1 MSRSRIIV
9 VTGLAT
15 ILCATLPLASM
26 LYFSWKR
33 AVSEE
38 QGRLAVYAQRA
49 ILRSNIS
56 LDEIRSALHALEPL
70 TMQPCSEQHIARM
83 RQLTVNT
90 RSIEEI
96 GYFEHGVL
104 KCTSWGHAEKYAEQ
118 TPVDFVTA
126 DGMQVSLRMMPAIT
140 QGNTMVAFHYHSHN
154 VLTVPSRFA
163 DVIVEPGIQLATA
176 TDKGYVLGDLNGPD
190 ALLIRDVIANPVNS
204 IDDDNLIAI
213 ARGPGLIAV
222 ALEPRSFLFHRM
234 HRQQLMLLP
243 VGLLIA
249 ALMIAVVI
257 WAVRRR
263 LSPLGELSLAVKK
276 REFIVYYQPIIELE
290 TGLCIGAEALV
301 RWQRPDGSMV
311 RPDLFIPL
319 AEESGLIL
327 PITDQVITH
336 VVADLRAT
344 LAAERHLHIAIN
356 LSADDIKTGRALASV
371 QAALRNTDIEPQQIW
386 LEATER
392 GFMDVNSARVTLSN
406 ARAAGHAVAID
417 DFGTGYSSLSYL
429 QSLPLDSLKI
439 DKSFID
445 TIGTDSAT
453 SSVTPHIIGMA
464 KTLKLKIVAEGVETQ
479 EQADY
484 LRKHEV
490 EFVQG
495 WLYAKAM
502 PATEFI
508 AYYQHN
514 LAQHQGIVATTLPV
528 PPSAPA
534 QWATVSIDDD
544 PPTSG

>member
-15 ILCATLPLASM
+15 VLCATLPLASM

-38 QGRLAVYAQRA
+38 QARLAVYAQRA

-70 TMQPCSEQHIARM
+70 TMRPCSEQHIARM

-96 GYFEHGVL
+96 GYFEQGVL

-126 DGMQVSLRMMPAIT
+126 DGMQVSLRMIPAVT
-140 QGNTMVAFHYHSHN
+140 QGNTMVAFHYRSHN
-154 VLTVPSRFA
+154 VLAVPSRFA

-176 TDKGYVLGDLNGPD
+176 TDKGYVLGELNGPD
-190 ALLIRDVIANPVNS
+190 PLLIRDIIANPVNS
-204 IDDDNLIAI
+204 IDDDNLIAT
-213 ARGPGLIAV
+213 AKGTGLIAV
-222 ALEPRSFLFHRM
+222 ALEPRSFLFQRL

-243 VGLLIA
+243 VGLLVA

-276 REFIVYYQPIIELE
+276 REFIVHYQPIIELE

-327 PITDQVITH
+327 PITDQVIAH

-344 LAAERHLHIAIN
+344 LAADRHLHIAIN
-356 LSADDIKTGRALASV
+356 LSAEDIKTGRALCAV
-371 QAALRNTDIEPQQIW
+371 QEAIKDTGIDAQQIW

-392 GFMDVNSARVTLSN
+392 GFMEVDPARVTLTK
-406 ARAAGHAVAID
+406 ARSLGHAVAID

-439 DKSFID
+439 DKSFVD

-464 KTLKLKIVAEGVETQ
+464 KTLRLKIVAEGVETQ

-484 LRKHEV
+484 LRKHRV
-490 EFVQG
+490 EYVQG

-502 PATEFI
+502 PAADFI
-508 AYYQHN
+508 AYYRLN
-514 LAQHQGIVATTLPV
+514 RAQ
-528 PPSAPA
+528 APA
-534 QWATVSIDDD
+534 IVEDEDDGLAR
-544 PPTSG
+544 P

>member
-1 MSRSRIIV
+1 MNRSRLIFV
-9 VTGLAT
+9 T
-15 ILCATLPLASM
+15 ILLALVGAALPLVIM
-26 LYFSWKR
+26 LYFSWSR
-33 AVSEE
+33 AVTDE
-38 QGRLAVYAQRA
+38 QSRLTLYAQQA
-49 ILRSNIS
+49 ILRANIS
-56 LDEIRSALHALEPL
+56 FNEIRSALHAIEPL
-70 TMQPCSEQHIARM
+70 NLKPCSDTHIARM

-96 GYFEHGVL
+96 GYFRDGKL
-104 KCTSWGHAEKYAEQ
+104 QCTSWGRNDKYVEQ
-118 TPVDFVTA
+118 TPADFVTA
-126 DGMQVSLRMMPAIT
+126 DGLEVTLRVSPVVT
-140 QGNTMVAFHYHSHN
+140 QGNPMMAIQYRSHN
-154 VLTVPSRFA
+154 VLTVPSRFV
-163 DVIVEPGIQLATA
+163 DVIVDSGVQLATV
-176 TDKGYVLGDLNGPD
+176 TEQGFVLGEQNSPD
-190 ALLIRDVIANPVNS
+190 AMLVRDIVAAPANRV
-204 IDDDNLIAI
+204 DDDYLIASVRASGLIAI
-213 ARGPGLIAV
+213 AI
-222 ALEPRSFLFHRM
+222 EPRSYLFKRL
-234 HRQQLMLLP
+234 RQEQLILLP
-243 VGLLIA
+243 IGAAIA
-249 ALMIAVVI
+249 ALIVAAMV
-257 WAVRRR
+257 WGLRRR
-263 LSPLGELSLAVKK
+263 LSSLGELNVAIKR
-276 REFIVYYQPIIELE
+276 REFIVHYQPIVELR
-290 TGLCIGAEALV
+290 TGLCVGAEALV

-327 PITDQVITH
+327 PITDQVIAH

-371 QAALRNTDIEPQQIW
+371 QAALKNTDIEAQQIW

-392 GFMDVNSARVTLSN
+392 GFMDVNSARVTLTN

-528 PPSAPA
+528 PPAAPM
-534 QWATVSIDDD
+534 QQATVSIDDD

>member
-38 QGRLAVYAQRA
+38 QARLAVYAQRA

-90 RSIEEI
+90 RSIEEV
-96 GYFEHGVL
+96 GYFEQGVL
-104 KCTSWGHAEKYAEQ
+104 KCTSWGHAEKYATQ
-118 TPVDFVTA
+118 TPIDFVTA
-126 DGMQVSLRMMPAIT
+126 DGMQVSLRMMPAVT
-140 QGNTMVAFHYHSHN
+140 QGNTMVAFHYGSHN

-176 TDKGYVLGDLNGPD
+176 TDQGYVLGDLNGPD
-190 ALLIRDVIANPVNS
+190 PLLIRDIIANPVNS
-204 IDDDNLIAI
+204 IDDDNLIAT
-213 ARGPGLIAV
+213 ARGSGLIAV
-222 ALEPRSFLFHRM
+222 ALEPRSFLFQRL

-327 PITDQVITH
+327 PITDQVIAH

-356 LSADDIKTGRALASV
+356 LSADDIKTGRALTSV
-371 QAALRNTDIEPQQIW
+371 QAALKHTGIEPQQIW

-392 GFMDVNSARVTLSN
+392 GFMDVDPARITLTK
-406 ARAAGHAVAID
+406 ARALGHAVAID

-484 LRKHEV
+484 LSRHEV

-502 PATEFI
+502 PAAEFI
-508 AYYQHN
+508 AYYRHN
-514 LAQHQGIVATTLPV
+514 LARHRGETITTEPPV
-528 PPSAPA
+528 P
-534 QWATVSIDDD
+534 VSLGDD

>member
-70 TMQPCSEQHIARM
+70 TMRPCSEQHIARM

-126 DGMQVSLRMMPAIT
+126 DGMQVSLRMMPTVT

-190 ALLIRDVIANPVNS
+190 ALLIRDIIANPVNS

-243 VGLLIA
+243 VGLLVA

-327 PITDQVITH
+327 PITDQVIAH

-356 LSADDIKTGRALASV
+356 LSAEDIKTGRALASV
-371 QAALRNTDIEPQQIW
+371 QAALKNTDIEAQQIW

-514 LAQHQGIVATTLPV
+514 LARHQGIVATTLPV
-528 PPSAPA
+528 PPSAPEA
-534 QWATVSIDDD
+534 QATVSPGDD

>member
-1 MSRSRIIV
+1 VSRSRIIV
-9 VTGLAT
+9 CTGMAT

-38 QGRLAVYAQRA
+38 QARLSVYAQRA
-49 ILRSNIS
+49 ILRTNIS
-56 LDEIRSALHALEPL
+56 LDEIRSALHALAPL
-70 TMQPCSEQHIARM
+70 TMKPCSEQHIARM

-96 GYFEHGVL
+96 GYFEQDIL
-104 KCTSWGHAEKYAEQ
+104 QCTSWGRAEKHAEQ
-118 TPVDFVTA
+118 TPVDFVTP
-126 DGMQVSLRMMPAIT
+126 DGMQVSLRIMPMVT
-140 QGNTMVAFHYHSHN
+140 QGNIMVAFRYRSHN
-154 VLTVPSRFA
+154 VLVVPSRFA

-176 TDKGYVLGDLNGPD
+176 TEQGYVLGDLNAPD
-190 ALLIRDVIANPVNS
+190 PLLIRDIIANPVNG
-204 IDDDNLIAI
+204 IDDDNLIAT
-213 ARGPGLIAV
+213 AKGAGMIAV
-222 ALEPRSFLFHRM
+222 ALEPRSFLFQRLHQ
-234 HRQQLMLLP
+234 QQLMLLP
-243 VGLLIA
+243 IGLLIA

-276 REFIVYYQPIIELE
+276 REFVVHYQPIIELE

-327 PITDQVITH
+327 PITDQVIAQ
-336 VVADLRAT
+336 VVHDLKQLLTGDRN
-344 LAAERHLHIAIN
+344 LHIAIN
-356 LSADDIKTGRALASV
+356 LSADDIKTGRALSSV
-371 QAALRNTDIEPQQIW
+371 QAALQDTGIEAQQIW

-392 GFMDVNSARVTLSN
+392 GFMDINSARVTLSR
-406 ARAAGHAVAID
+406 ARSMGYAVAID

-429 QSLPLDSLKI
+429 QSLPLDALKI
-439 DKSFID
+439 DKSFVD

-479 EQADY
+479 QQADY
-484 LRKHEV
+484 LRQHKI

-502 PATEFI
+502 PAADFI
-508 AYYQHN
+508 TYHQRN
-514 LAQHQGIVATTLPV
+514 LAAHPGATPLHLPCLPV
-528 PPSAPA
+528 APPLPPA
-534 QWATVSIDDD
+534 
-544 PPTSG
+544 